1 VNLRKYKTSDY
12 AELTQ
17 WWKAHSHPVMD
28 ESAIPSEGIIV
39 SENGLNVCMGF
50 IYLASNAN
58 LAQIAWITTNPEL
71 SLRKRYNAV
80 NLFMDGCVSY
90 INSLNVKNVMCFTD
104 SYAMAKMFNRKG
116 FRVGNSHNLCIGSF

>member
-1 VNLRKYKTSDY
+1 MNIRHYNTSDY
-12 AELTQ
+12 TDLSK
-17 WWKAHSHPVMD
+17 WWNDHGHPVVDM
-28 ESAIPSEGIIV
+28 SVLSQNGIVVCEDNV
-39 SENGLNVCMGF
+39 SVCMGF
-50 IYLASNAN
+50 IYLVNNAN
-58 LAQIAWITTNPEL
+58 VAQIAWITTNPEI

-90 INSLNVKNVMCFTD
+90 INSLNIKNVMCFTD

>member
-1 VNLRKYKTSDY
+1 MNIRHYNTSDY
-12 AELTQ
+12 TDLSK
-17 WWKAHSHPVMD
+17 WWNDHGHPVMD
-28 ESAIPSEGIIV
+28 MSVLPKNGIVVCEGNV
-39 SENGLNVCMGF
+39 SVCMGF
-50 IYLASNAN
+50 IYLVNNAN
-58 LAQIAWITTNPEL
+58 VAQIAWITTNPEM

-80 NLFMDGCVSY
+80 NLLMDGCVSY